1 MCKCTPSIR
10 TPFCGKLN
18 CEWPGKKPPGTR
30 MMITDEYRAL
40 NTELHASSPKYGTSG
55 HRWAEV
61 VMQLAADFKAYTVL
75 DYGCG
80 KSTLLK
86 ALPPLAER
94 PIRFEQYDP
103 CIPGLDEPPE
113 PADLVV
119 CTDVLEHIEP
129 DCLEAVL
136 DDLARLT
143 IKAVFLEIATR
154 PAVKTL
160 ADGRNAHLIVEQPAW
175 WLPKLDKRWKRVEA
189 TPAKGSLVYLGAA
202 KP

>member
-1 MCKCTPSIR
+1 MTLIS
-10 TPFCGKLN
+10 
-18 CEWPGKKPPGTR
+18 ES
-30 MMITDEYRAL
+30 YRAM
-40 NTELHASSPKYGTSG
+40 NADLHASSPKYGTSG
-55 HRWAEV
+55 HRWAPV
-61 VMQLAADFKAYTVL
+61 VMQLAAQFKAYTVL

-136 DDLARLT
+136 DDLHRVTL
-143 IKAVFLEIATR
+143 KAVFLEIACR
-154 PAVKTL
+154 PAKKTL
-160 ADGRNAHLIVEQPAW
+160 PDGRNAHLTQEPPDW
-175 WLPKLDKRWKRVEA
+175 WLPKLDARWQRRGGFA
-189 TPAKGSLVYLGAA
+189 AHGALVYVG
-202 KP
+202 KRK